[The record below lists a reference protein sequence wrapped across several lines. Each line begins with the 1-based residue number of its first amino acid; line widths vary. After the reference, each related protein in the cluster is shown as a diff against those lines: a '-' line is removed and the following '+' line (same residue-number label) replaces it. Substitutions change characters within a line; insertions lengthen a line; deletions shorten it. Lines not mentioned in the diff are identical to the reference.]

1 MQSLLNSVECF
12 VGMSLLEITSE
23 DIVHCFP
30 HVLCAADPDWSRLEE
45 LDKPNEQ
52 LAAVW
57 ALVPPTPPR
66 PSPQP
71 ITRRQQEMDSEKGV
85 QKGSRFAE
93 FMKEK
98 GGRGWKLPESLP
110 QKPSRRISPP
120 RHYEE
125 PSYAARASYPIHSRL

>member
-1 MQSLLNSVECF
+1 MLL
-12 VGMSLLEITSE
+12 
-23 DIVHCFP
+23 P
-30 HVLCAADPDWSRLEE
+30 PAAESDWSRLEE

-66 PSPQP
+66 PSPLP
-71 ITRRQQEMDSEKGV
+71 ISRPLPSQEMDAELGR

-98 GGRGWKLPESLP
+98 GGRAWDLPESLP
-110 QKPSRRISPP
+110 PAPSHQISPP
-120 RHYEE
+120 RHYPE
-125 PSYAARASYPIHSRL
+125 PSFAARASYPVLSRL

>member
-1 MQSLLNSVECF
+1 M
-12 VGMSLLEITSE
+12 
-23 DIVHCFP
+23 P
-30 HVLCAADPDWSRLEE
+30 AAESDWSRLEE

-66 PSPQP
+66 PSPLRPPSRPGFEEVDPEQG
-71 ITRRQQEMDSEKGV
+71 R

-98 GGRGWKLPESLP
+98 GGRAWNLQESLP
-110 QKPSRRISPP
+110 PIASSHRTSPHH
-120 RHYEE
+120 HYPES
-125 PSYAARASYPIHSRL
+125 SYAARDSYPVHSRL

>member
-1 MQSLLNSVECF
+1 VSHGSV
-12 VGMSLLEITSE
+12 VS
-23 DIVHCFP
+23 
-30 HVLCAADPDWSRLEE
+30 AADPDWSRLQE

-71 ITRRQQEMDSEKGV
+71 ITRRHPSIPGFQEMDSEKGV

-93 FMKEK
+93 FLKEK
-98 GGRGWKLPESLP
+98 GLKGGRSWKLPESSP
-110 QKPSRRISPP
+110 QEPSGISPP
-120 RHYEE
+120 RHYEV
-125 PSYAARASYPIHSRL
+125 PSYAARASYPIQSRL